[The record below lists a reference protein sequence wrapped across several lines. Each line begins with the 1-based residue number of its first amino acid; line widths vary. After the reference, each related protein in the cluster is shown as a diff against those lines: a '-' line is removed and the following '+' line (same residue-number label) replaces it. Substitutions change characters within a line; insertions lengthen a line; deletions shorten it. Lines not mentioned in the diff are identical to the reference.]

1 MHVQYTSLPAI
12 PPLFVHPS
20 NTEDFKLI
28 ILQYKSV
35 ICTLENTRALD
46 TLEKLWTYY
55 ICFSALLQLWQIRRE
70 DTPDTESSRQP
81 KGHYGV
87 IGTKQIFM
95 HTTSIL

>member
-1 MHVQYTSLPAI
+1 MNL
-12 PPLFVHPS
+12 
-20 NTEDFKLI
+20 
-28 ILQYKSV
+28 
-35 ICTLENTRALD
+35 
-46 TLEKLWTYY
+46 Y